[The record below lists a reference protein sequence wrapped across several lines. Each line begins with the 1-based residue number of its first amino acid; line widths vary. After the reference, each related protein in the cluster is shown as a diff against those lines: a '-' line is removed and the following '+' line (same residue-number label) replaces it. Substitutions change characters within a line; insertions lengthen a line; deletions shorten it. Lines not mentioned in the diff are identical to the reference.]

1 MISVEIAWLSP
12 SGLAVRKEREMPRAV
27 ASELGASGGLS
38 FEAGRA
44 ESPLRHPQP
53 RRPTPPS
60 AGSVHP
66 TLLLF
71 YQGASLTCPVDQG
84 HWGSCIQVRLL
95 SG

>member
-53 RRPTPPS
+53 RRADPPPIKEPVLPAQWTKVTGAAAS
-60 AGSVHP
+60 RSDCSVVKN
-66 TLLLF
+66 TNT
-71 YQGASLTCPVDQG
+71 QT
-84 HWGSCIQVRLL
+84 
-95 SG
+95 